1 MATGLTQSDGSN
13 ITGFSAAVMPD
24 KGFSKSDQPRVLS
37 TAFGDGYEQRL
48 ADGINVLDQSFT
60 LQFKTRAKAEI
71 DDLITFFVSLG
82 GVDVCKF
89 TYADSNSGGSEA
101 SVKAIARNWSQT
113 FDYGDYYSLSVILDR
128 TYEP

>member
-24 KGFSKSDQPRVLS
+24 RGFSKKDKPRVLL
-37 TAFGDGYEQRL
+37 TGFGDGYEQRL
-48 ADGINVLDQSFT
+48 ADGINVLTQSFS
-60 LQFKTRAKAEI
+60 LNFKTRPKAEI
-71 DDLITFFVSLG
+71 DDLVTFFVSLG

-89 TYADSNSGGSEA
+89 TYADSNAGGSETA
-101 SVKAIARNWSQT
+101 IKAIARTWSQT
-113 FDYGDYYSLSVILDR
+113 FDHGDFYSLSVNLDR

>member
-24 KGFSKSDQPRVLS
+24 KGFVKADAPRVLS

-113 FDYGDYYSLSVILDR
+113 FDHGDFYSLSVVLDR